1 MSLICVCTIH
11 VAAKRSNVLR
21 RRYAKRSK
29 ENSFSQEVIGHLT
42 KEVHE
47 ALNIPYM
54 SLVAKV
60 TCCYQWCFDLILLYA
75 E

>member
-1 MSLICVCTIH
+1 MMVRDVTYLCVYALH
-11 VAAKRSNVLR
+11 AAAKRSNVLR

-42 KEVHE
+42 REVHE

-60 TCCYQWCFDLILLYA
+60 TCCY
-75 E
+75 